1 MVLMLMLPQ
10 CPPPLAPPAPPLS
23 AAAPLTPSPPL
34 AAPALMD
41 HLPLALTMKV
51 TPPIWA
57 PQTPPSTETIHQYC
71 LRKWHLDQ
79 LVILFA
85 SLEVGCCN
93 AHTPNR

>member
-10 CPPPLAPPAPPLS
+10 CPPPPTPPLS
-23 AAAPLTPSPPL
+23 AATPLTLSPPL

-51 TPPIWA
+51 TPPRGA

-71 LRKWHLDQ
+71 L
-79 LVILFA
+79 
-85 SLEVGCCN
+85 S
-93 AHTPNR
+93 